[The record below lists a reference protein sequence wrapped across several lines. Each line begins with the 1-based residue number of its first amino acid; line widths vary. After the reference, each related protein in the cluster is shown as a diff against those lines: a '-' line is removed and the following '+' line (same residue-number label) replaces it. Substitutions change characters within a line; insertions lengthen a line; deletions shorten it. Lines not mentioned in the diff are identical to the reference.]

1 MRLLY
6 HEANDLMCVDLRCSV
21 AVCDICGVWAG
32 SHCMSGQLLSS
43 IHTQFPTVTLG
54 LHIEPCEYN
63 IVNHAFLLLVLDKI
77 NFSN

>member
-6 HEANDLMCVDLRCSV
+6 HEASDLMCVELRCTV

-32 SHCMSGQLLSS
+32 SHCMSGQLMSF
-43 IHTQFPTVTLG
+43 IHTQFPR

-63 IVNHAFLLLVLDKI
+63 IVNHAFLLFVFDKST
-77 NFSN
+77 F